1 MTEVRVRELL
11 VAVGNLAL
19 TFTLLAVGFA
29 SGVAAQASDRP
40 IVTHPTSECRDDAG
54 NMLDEH
60 ALHDR

>member
-1 MTEVRVRELL
+1 MRDLL
-11 VAVGNLAL
+11 SGRIA
-19 TFTLLAVGFA
+19 TFITVFSLLAVGFA
-29 SGVAAQASDRP
+29 FGVVAQASDRP